1 MSIKEYKA
9 ARAAATKHSKEYKEY
24 LTIHREDGDEWYVA
38 SKAVMEYLN
47 PGEKLT
53 VTDYK
58 EINTL
63 RAWYKG
69 TDEER

>member
-9 ARAAATKHSKEYKEY
+9 HRAATTKNTKEYKEY
-24 LTIHREDGDEWYVA
+24 LNIHKSEGDEWYVA

-53 VTDYK
+53 VTDYT

-63 RAWYKG
+63 RSWYKQ
-69 TDEER
+69 DQSER

>member
-9 ARAAATKHSKEYKEY
+9 HRAGLNKNTKEYKEY
-24 LTIHREDGDEWYVA
+24 LAIHKSEGDEWYVA

-53 VTDYK
+53 ATDYK
-58 EINTL
+58 EINSL
-63 RAWYKG
+63 RTWYKENE
-69 TDEER
+69 EER